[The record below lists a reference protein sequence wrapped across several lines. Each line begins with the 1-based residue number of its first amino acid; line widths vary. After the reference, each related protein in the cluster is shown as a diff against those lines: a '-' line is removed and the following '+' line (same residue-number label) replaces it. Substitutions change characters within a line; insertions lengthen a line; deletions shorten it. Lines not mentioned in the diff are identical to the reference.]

1 MADLPTVPALNR
13 RAVSGNPQKG
23 SPLRRGAGT
32 ARRRRL
38 VHGPF
43 LQVGLDA
50 NVVLGAVASRGVGEA
65 IVELYRERHPTLTGA
80 EILSEVSRKLR
91 LPQATAMSYHCRL
104 AVNLLKGSTHAAVI
118 ANRLPQACSIELPQG
133 ARIVHVTGV
142 EATSIRTRSWP
153 AAWRVSSSTES
164 KRHRTTQKF
173 ASPVSSPAAGADEAA
188 GNDAS
193 GSPGAWAA
201 V

>member
-1 MADLPTVPALNR
+1 MPPARVSRGEEACQARQRQRSWESRRPRDPDFPGARSASAPRMPGHCSRRHAAPSPYCRWGAGVADLPTVPALNR

-43 LQVGLDA
+43 LKVVLDA

-104 AVNLLKGSTHAAVI
+104 AVNRLKGSTHAAVI
-118 ANRLPQACSIELPQG
+118 ANRLP
-133 ARIVHVTGV
+133 R
-142 EATSIRTRSWP
+142 R
-153 AAWRVSSSTES
+153 AASSCLKGRES
-164 KRHRTTQKF
+164 
-173 ASPVSSPAAGADEAA
+173 SM
-188 GNDAS
+188 
-193 GSPGAWAA
+193 
-201 V
+201 